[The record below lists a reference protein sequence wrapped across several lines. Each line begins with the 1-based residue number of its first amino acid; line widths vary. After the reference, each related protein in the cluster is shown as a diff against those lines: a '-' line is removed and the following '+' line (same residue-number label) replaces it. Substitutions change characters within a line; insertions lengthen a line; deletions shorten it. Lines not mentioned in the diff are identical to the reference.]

1 MLISELPLRN
11 VMLDIA
17 VSQRTGFPTAGA
29 IEDCLCPQGYSGRS
43 CEQCS
48 VGHFRDKSDRSRG
61 PLGTCR
67 PCECGGN
74 ESSCEWDPSARGGHR
89 CTCRAGYAGDRD
101 DVSSGSG
108 SVTPES
114 SDCQS
119 I

>member
-1 MLISELPLRN
+1 MTSFDFRK

-17 VSQRTGFPTAGA
+17 VPQPTGFPTAGA
-29 IEDCLCPQGYSGRS
+29 IEDCLCPRGYSGRS
-43 CEQCS
+43 CEQCA

-89 CTCRAGYAGDRD
+89 CVCRAGYAGDRD
-101 DVSSGSG
+101 DASSHSG
-108 SVTPES
+108 SVSQTV
-114 SDCQS
+114 
-119 I
+119 